1 MSVKF
6 TILGCGSSLGVPRAD
21 GYWGECNPK
30 EKKNYRTRCS
40 AVIRTKNTNTL
51 IDTSPDLR
59 FQLIDNKI
67 NNIDR
72 ILYTHYHA
80 DQTHGINDLRVFYI
94 KQKKKIPVYADYHTT
109 KYLKNHFSYCFTKKS
124 FGYPPILQLK
134 KVKKKLI
141 FRDKNTLLNIKTIP
155 VKHGAIHCNTYII
168 NNKCAY
174 ASDVNFIYNKDI
186 KNFISL
192 NYLVIDCLRI
202 DKHPSHYNLE
212 DVLKLIN
219 ILKPKKSIL
228 TNLHADLDYNYL
240 INILPKNVIPAYDG
254 MSFYI

>member
-1 MSVKF
+1 M
-6 TILGCGSSLGVPRAD
+6 
-21 GYWGECNPK
+21 
-30 EKKNYRTRCS
+30 
-40 AVIRTKNTNTL
+40 
-51 IDTSPDLR
+51 
-59 FQLIDNKI
+59 
-67 NNIDR
+67 
-72 ILYTHYHA
+72 
-80 DQTHGINDLRVFYI
+80 
-94 KQKKKIPVYADYHTT
+94 
-109 KYLKNHFSYCFTKKS
+109 
-124 FGYPPILQLK
+124 QLK

-141 FRDKNTLLNIKTIP
+141 FRDKNTLLNIKTIS
-155 VKHGAIHCNTYII
+155 VKHGAIHCNSYII
-168 NNKCAY
+168 NSKCAY

-186 KNFISL
+186 KNFINL

-254 MSFYI
+254 LSFFI

>member
-21 GYWGECNPK
+21 GHWGKCSPK

-40 AVIRTKNTNTL
+40 ALISTKNTHTL

-59 FQLIDNKI
+59 CQLIDNKI

-72 ILYTHYHA
+72 VLYTHYHA

-94 KQKKKIPVYADYHTT
+94 KQKKKIPVYADYNTK
-109 KYLKNHFSYCFTKKS
+109 KYLKKHFSYCFAKKS
-124 FGYPPILQLK
+124 FGYPPILKLK

-141 FRDKNTLLNIKTIP
+141 FRDKNTILKIKTIS
-155 VKHGAIHCNTYII
+155 VKHGAIHCNSYII
-168 NNKCAY
+168 NSKCAY

-186 KNFISL
+186 KNFINL
-192 NYLVIDCLRI
+192 NYLVVDCLRI

-212 DVLKLIN
+212 DVLKLID
-219 ILKPKKSIL
+219 ILKPKKTIL
-228 TNLHADLDYNYL
+228 TNLHVDLDYNYL
-240 INILPKNVIPAYDG
+240 INILPKNVMPAHDG
-254 MSFYI
+254 MSFFI